1 LAELES
7 RNDKT
12 SATIQK
18 ELKDMKDQAYHNH
31 VKLLQKEDELQQ
43 ALEDID
49 ALKMQVESVL
59 AKYEQTEVVL
69 VVKKTKDNDIEGEEK
84 VMYDLPHDSI
94 DPLFSKRLSPSKT
107 YVSKPKPNK
116 VTYSSLHSQ
125 IDPLIKTTD
134 KHAMFK
140 SITDSSQAM
149 TDLLHFET
157 WSTPHSWSSV
167 AIFTCALSLSY
178 GSNVAKFFAGTARKA
193 GFIGDIV
200 VAVLPG
206 TKQGLLD
213 ALKRNKLTVYTLRN
227 NCIKKNIMIET
238 LCEYANEYVPITLIR
253 SFIYQ
258 YWALQYPDTTYIMMS
273 DFRDVFFQLNPFTLK
288 SNFPD
293 WGPDV
298 NDITFFAEH
307 HPNRVIN
314 RIFLLSSSLSNC
326 YGIEVYEQ
334 IGPSTVI
341 NNGVVFA
348 TRNASLIYVSFKTIV

>member
-1 LAELES
+1 MIN
-7 RNDKT
+7 NDSSHANT
-12 SATIQK
+12 SLIHVYDNAIN
-18 ELKDMKDQAYHNH
+18 LKDEATH
-31 VKLLQKEDELQQ
+31 VSTLWSQPPYVQKNDMYEFIEQSTTATSLNSS
-43 ALEDID
+43 
-49 ALKMQVESVL
+49 SVL
-59 AKYEQTEVVL
+59 SS
-69 VVKKTKDNDIEGEEK
+69 
-84 VMYDLPHDSI
+84 M
-94 DPLFSKRLSPSKT
+94 
-107 YVSKPKPNK
+107 
-116 VTYSSLHSQ
+116 SSLYDKFLNRSHHRRLLNTNHLSSTRSL
-125 IDPLIKTTD
+125 LIRTAD

-140 SITDSSQAM
+140 TITDSSKAM

-178 GSNVAKFFAGTARKA
+178 GSNLAKFFAGTARKT

-213 ALKRNKLTVYTLRN
+213 ALKRNKLTVYTLRKS
-227 NCIKKNIMIET
+227 CIKTKIMIDTSCDFLGER
-238 LCEYANEYVPITLIR
+238 LPITLIR

-258 YWALQYPDTTYIMMS
+258 YWALQYPDTSYIMMS
-273 DFRDVFFQLNPFTLK
+273 DFRDVMFQSNPFAEK

-298 NDITFFAEH
+298 NDITFFSEH

-314 RIFLLSSSLSNC
+314 RNLLLSSSLSNC
-326 YGIEVYEQ
+326 YGIEVHEQ
-334 IGPSTVI
+334 IGPSTII

-348 TRNASLIYVSFKTIV
+348 TRNSSLIYVSFTIIV